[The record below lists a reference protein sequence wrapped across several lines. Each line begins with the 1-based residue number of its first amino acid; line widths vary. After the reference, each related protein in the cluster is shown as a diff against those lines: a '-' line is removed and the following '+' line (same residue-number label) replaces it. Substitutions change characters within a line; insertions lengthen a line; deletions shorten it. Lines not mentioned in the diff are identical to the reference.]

1 MKEYGSVGVGVKVF
15 SGFPAGKTRSV
26 SLPEPFFDDVL
37 PLIDDLIELKVTL
50 ACLKILAAK
59 SGAVRWVTWSE
70 LAADRNLLRGL
81 GQGDEA
87 GESGLAHGLERAV
100 ARETL
105 LKAQDNRSGE
115 WLYFAN
121 TERGRAA
128 VAALER
134 GASATTIQLSAGQ
147 PNIFRLYEQTIGPL
161 TPLLADELREAEK
174 DYPAAWI
181 EDAFREAARQNAR
194 SWAYVKKV
202 LKTRERRGKRG
213 EAGERDIGREWQELI
228 QRGRPQDDDDIPF

>member
-1 MKEYGSVGVGVKVF
+1 MEVGEWSGGVKVF
-15 SGFPAGKTRSV
+15 SGFPAGKVSSV
-26 SLPEPFFDDVL
+26 ALPEPFFDDLL

-59 SGAVRWVTWSE
+59 SGAVRWVTWTE
-70 LAADRNLLRGL
+70 LAADRSLLRGL
-81 GQGDEA
+81 GEA
-87 GESGLAHGLERAV
+87 GEAALAQGLERAV

-121 TERGRAA
+121 SERGRAA

-134 GASATTIQLSAGQ
+134 GATVTTIELSAGQ

-161 TPLLADELREAEK
+161 TPLLADELRAAEK

-194 SWAYVKKV
+194 SWAYVKKI
-202 LKTRERRGKRG
+202 LETRERRGKHD

-228 QRGRPQDDDDIPF
+228 QRGQPPDDDDIPF